1 LLRFGFAAAICDLSQ
16 FGSGGTMRN
25 LAQQIPIFIAIGFA
39 ASLGAMLRYAVATAC
54 GRLFVTKFPVGT
66 FLINMS
72 ASLFLGW
79 FLTFI
84 EHRVSVSDTVRLAV
98 AVGFVGTYSTFS
110 TFAYESNALLGEGL
124 GMKALIYLVGSV
136 VGGLVAVRLGV
147 ALARA

>member
-1 LLRFGFAAAICDLSQ
+1 
-16 FGSGGTMRN
+16 MRN
-25 LAQQIPIFIAIGFA
+25 LAQQVSTFIAIGFA
-39 ASLGAMLRYAVATAC
+39 ASMGAMLRYGVATVC
-54 GRLFVTKFPVGT
+54 GRFVATKFPVGT

-84 EHRVSVSDTVRLAV
+84 EHRVSVSDTTRLAV

-124 GMKALIYLVGSV
+124 GIKALVYMVGSV
-136 VGGLVAVRLGV
+136 VGGLIAVRLGV

>member
-1 LLRFGFAAAICDLSQ
+1 
-16 FGSGGTMRN
+16 
-25 LAQQIPIFIAIGFA
+25 
-39 ASLGAMLRYAVATAC
+39 MLRYGVATVC

-84 EHRVSVSDTVRLAV
+84 EHRVSVSDTTRLAV

-124 GMKALIYLVGSV
+124 GIKALVYMVGSV

-147 ALARA
+147 ALAHA

>member
-1 LLRFGFAAAICDLSQ
+1 
-16 FGSGGTMRN
+16 MRN
-25 LAQQIPIFIAIGFA
+25 LAQQLPTFIAIGVA
-39 ASLGAMLRYAVATAC
+39 ASLGAMLRYGVAVAC
-54 GRLFVTKFPVGT
+54 GRLFETRFPIGT

-98 AVGFVGTYSTFS
+98 AIGFVGTYSTFS

-124 GMKALIYLVGSV
+124 GGKALVYMVGSV
-136 VGGLVAVRLGV
+136 VGGLAAVRLGIL
-147 ALARA
+147 LAKI